1 MQSQAAHLARKKGLA
16 GFGVRLWFG
25 MQMAFHGIVTNPL
38 RSLLTL
44 LGVAIGVASV
54 VSLMSIGEGARISV
68 MEQFLSLGSNVIVV
82 ESHNPQYDFD
92 PHRAEEFVKRVSGLQ
107 MATPIMEGSVN
118 IKWRRIRATVPLLGV
133 NHDFPAIR
141 DQKLVAGGFFSP
153 LHIEQRS
160 PVVVLGYNVAEDL
173 SLGRNP
179 AGQTLSINGLDYTI
193 MGVLEAKG
201 KDKGEG
207 IDDKIVIPYSTA
219 VKVLKK
225 QKVKQII
232 CKADTLKN
240 VDLAVIQLGRI
251 FHQELNFS
259 PGSKPFGGGSGG
271 GDIDREKP
279 IPGGDAEIIY
289 DEGMIFD
296 DAMIFDGGM
305 ISYEEDMMM
314 PDEPIAAFPEE
325 PGAVK
330 PDNSGT
336 LRQDEPITVTSLN
349 QMVNEADQ
357 ANRVM
362 TLLLGAIAAV
372 SLLVGG
378 LGIMNI
384 MLVAVAERIG
394 EIGVRRALGARQ
406 NDLVMQF
413 ILEALYLSAFGA
425 MLGIILGLSAL
436 GLFNSYGMTAVVSF
450 TAIRVA
456 VLVSLGCGLIFGV
469 YPALSA
475 SSVPPVEALRRAG

>member
-1 MQSQAAHLARKKGLA
+1 MQSQSTHMARKKGLA

-25 MQMAFHGIVTNPL
+25 MQMAFHGIITNPL

-92 PHRAEEFVKRVSGLQ
+92 PQRAEEFVTRVSGLQ
-107 MATPIMEGSVN
+107 MATPVMEGSVS
-118 IKWRRIRATVPLLGV
+118 IKWRRIRATVPVLGV

-141 DQKLVAGGFFSP
+141 DQKLIAGGFFSL
-153 LHIEQRS
+153 LHEEQRS
-160 PVVVLGYNVAEDL
+160 PVVVLGYNVAQDL

-193 MGVLEAKG
+193 MGVLAAKG

-219 VKVLKK
+219 AKVLKK

-232 CKADTLKN
+232 CKADSLAN

-259 PGSKPFGGGSGG
+259 GNPSSGGSGG
-271 GDIDREKP
+271 ADAVIDREKP
-279 IPGGDAEIIY
+279 MPGGDAPVIY
-289 DEGMIFD
+289 DEGMVSNE
-296 DAMIFDGGM
+296 GM
-305 ISYEEDMMM
+305 VSYEEDMIM
-314 PDEPIAAFPEE
+314 PDEPIADFPEE
-325 PGAVK
+325 PGLGR
-330 PDNSGT
+330 PDNDGA
-336 LRQDEPITVTSLN
+336 LRQDEPVTVTSLN

-425 MLGIILGLSAL
+425 FLGIVLGLLAL